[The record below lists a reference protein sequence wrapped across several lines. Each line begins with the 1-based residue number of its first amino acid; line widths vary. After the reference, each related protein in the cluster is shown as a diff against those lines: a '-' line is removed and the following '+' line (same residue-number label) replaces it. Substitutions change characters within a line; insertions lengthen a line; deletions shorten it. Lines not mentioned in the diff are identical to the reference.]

1 MFPKHLFRRKFFTYT
16 NELSYRIPNR
26 KPAIVSLEEAVS
38 CIKSEGNV
46 YISSVVTT
54 PEVLIQGMVDHVKSN
69 NLRNITLHHM
79 FTLGDAP
86 YTKPEYKQ
94 HFRPNLLFIGDNL
107 RISVSLGEAD
117 CISIHLQDTP
127 KVFNNGVI
135 KPDVSLIHVSP
146 IDEHGF
152 CSLGAGVDMT
162 HAALMNSK
170 KIVAQINRQ
179 MFRSF
184 GDSIIHSSHFDYA
197 IEIDKPLIEVDSP
210 RLDQNERLVG
220 KLVSENLV
228 DDGSTLQIGY
238 GKIPDAILE
247 NLTNHKDLGIHTEML
262 PSGILNLFEKGCI
275 TNSKKRNHRG
285 KCVAS
290 FILGNKELYDFV
302 DNNPVFELYS
312 CDYTNSSRVISA
324 NPKVVAINACLEID
338 LTGQVCSD
346 SLGTEFYSG
355 FGGQVDFLRGA
366 AEGFDGKG
374 KPIIVLTSTTSR
386 GLSKIVPTLRPGA
399 GVVTSRAHVHYVV
412 TEYGIA
418 SLFGKNMR
426 QRAYELINIAHPD
439 HREELERAAF
449 ERLKVMPSV

>member
-1 MFPKHLFRRKFFTYT
+1 MFIKHLFRRKFFTYT
-16 NELSYRIPNR
+16 NELSYPIPNR
-26 KPAIVSLEEAVS
+26 KPPIVSLEGAVS
-38 CIKSEGNV
+38 VIKSEDNV
-46 YISSVVTT
+46 YISSCVTT
-54 PEVLIQGMVDHVKSN
+54 PSVLVQGMVDYAKLN
-69 NLRNITLHHM
+69 NLRDITLHHLL
-79 FTLGDAP
+79 TLGEAP
-86 YTKPEYKQ
+86 YTKSEYKQ
-94 HFRPNLLFIGDNL
+94 HFRPNLFFIGGNL
-107 RISVSLGEAD
+107 RKAVSVGEAD
-117 CISIHLQDTP
+117 CMSVHLQDTP
-127 KVFNNGVI
+127 KVFHRGI
-135 KPDVSLIHVSP
+135 IQPDASLIHVSP

-152 CSLGAGVDMT
+152 CSLGAGVDIN

-170 KIVAQINRQ
+170 KIVAQINKQ

-184 GDSIIHSSHFDYA
+184 GDSTIHSSHFDCA
-197 IEIDKPLIEVDSP
+197 IEIDKPLIEVESSE
-210 RLDQNERLVG
+210 LDQNERQVG
-220 KLVSENLV
+220 KLIAENLI
-228 DDGSTLQIGY
+228 DDGSTLQIGF

-247 NLTNHKDLGIHTEML
+247 NLANHKDLGIHTEML
-262 PSGILNLFEKGCI
+262 PNGILNLFEKGCI

-290 FILGNKELYDFV
+290 FVLGNKRLYDYIN
-302 DNNPVFELYS
+302 NNPIFELYR
-312 CDYTNSSRVISA
+312 CDYTNNSKVISA

-346 SLGTEFYSG
+346 SVGTEFFSG

-374 KPIIVLTSTTSR
+374 KPIIVLTSTTRS
-386 GLSKIVPTLRPGA
+386 GLSKIVPILKPGA
-399 GVVTSRAHVHYVV
+399 GVVTTRAHVHYVV

-449 ERLKVMPSV
+449 DRLKVMPSA